1 MLQDNHKLI
10 TVLLIREKLKQV
22 SNYEIL
28 DVQVW
33 NKKLN
38 KYTKKIVKDKKNQT
52 KEMRVNLF
60 RNFRGR
66 NESLCWIAWKNLF
79 RMKIICDMMIKN
91 ADCVN
96 SD

>member
-1 MLQDNHKLI
+1 M
-10 TVLLIREKLKQV
+10 
-22 SNYEIL
+22 SNYETL

-66 NESLCWIAWKNLF
+66 KESLCWIAWKNLF
-79 RMKIICDMMIKN
+79 RMKIIRDMMIKS

>member
-1 MLQDNHKLI
+1 
-10 TVLLIREKLKQV
+10 
-22 SNYEIL
+22 
-28 DVQVW
+28 
-33 NKKLN
+33 
-38 KYTKKIVKDKKNQT
+38 
-52 KEMRVNLF
+52 MRVNLF

>member
-1 MLQDNHKLI
+1 M
-10 TVLLIREKLKQV
+10 
-22 SNYEIL
+22 SNYETL

-33 NKKLN
+33 TKKLN
-38 KYTKKIVKDKKNQT
+38 KYTKKIVKDKKNQM
-52 KEMRVNLF
+52 KEMRVNFF

-79 RMKIICDMMIKN
+79 RMKIICDMMIKS

>member
-1 MLQDNHKLI
+1 M
-10 TVLLIREKLKQV
+10 
-22 SNYEIL
+22 
-28 DVQVW
+28 QVW

-38 KYTKKIVKDKKNQT
+38 KYTKKIVKDKKNQM
-52 KEMRVNLF
+52 KEMRVNFF

-79 RMKIICDMMIKN
+79 RMKIIWDMMIKS